1 MKSNSSENQEDK
13 LKNQQNQKEENVR
26 KSFKESYGSLRS
38 YLLHLLDI
46 RSETD
51 RDSTMEAILKD
62 IPFRGHN
69 AWILIFS
76 IIVASV
82 GLNVSST
89 AVVIGAMLIS
99 PLMGPIVGLGFSV
112 AINDLDTLK
121 RSLVNLAVM
130 VVLSVF
136 TAFLYFSVSPLTEL
150 TPELAARTSPTI
162 LDVLVAIFGGLA
174 LIIAKTKKGTI
185 ASVIF
190 GVAIATALMPPLCTA
205 GYGLAVWDLGI
216 FGGAMYLF
224 CINTIFIALSTF
236 LVSKVLRF
244 PLVRYANSLRR
255 KRISQLATIIAIVVM
270 LPSIYLFYVLLKES
284 YFEKSAKTF
293 VTEELMV
300 YKDAYLQKNATN
312 IEYHEN
318 GNSII
323 EVSFLGK
330 EIPAE
335 VINLW
340 RSKMKNY
347 ENLNTAQLKILQ
359 NKNSDNFNQFQY
371 IKELKTRD
379 SLELI
384 ASKKQ
389 IQFLSQRLDSIR
401 KSTQKESIP
410 FTDIVKEIKLNY
422 EKVSDVAF
430 AEMFI
435 VRNDVL
441 DTVPSFRLTW
451 NDEITLADK
460 NTFENRLSNWLAY
473 KIKAKKVEV
482 EIEPTKLISENKN

>member
-1 MKSNSSENQEDK
+1 MTNNTNQTENQEVEK
-13 LKNQQNQKEENVR
+13 QEKVR

-46 RSETD
+46 RSDTD

-112 AINDLDTLK
+112 AINDLDTMK
-121 RSLVNLAVM
+121 RSLVNLGVM
-130 VVLSVF
+130 VALSVL
-136 TAFLYFSVSPLTEL
+136 TAFAYFSVSPLTEL

-205 GYGLAVWDLGI
+205 GYGLAVWDLSI

-255 KRISQLATIIAIVVM
+255 KRISQLASIIAVVVM
-270 LPSIYLFYVLLKES
+270 LPSVYLFYVLLQES
-284 YFEKSAKTF
+284 YFNKSAKNF
-293 VTEELMV
+293 VNNELIV
-300 YKDAYLQKNATN
+300 YKDAYFQKNATN
-312 IEYHEN
+312 IEYHQE
-318 GNSII
+318 GKSII
-323 EVSFLGK
+323 EASFLGK
-330 EIPAE
+330 EIPNE

-340 RSKMKNY
+340 KSKMKAY
-347 ENLNTAQLKILQ
+347 KNLDNTELKILQ
-359 NKNSDNFNQFQY
+359 NINSDNFNQFQY
-371 IKELKTRD
+371 MKELKSRD
-379 SLELI
+379 SLDLI
-384 ASKKQ
+384 DKKNQIALLSK
-389 IQFLSQRLDSIR
+389 RLDSLE
-401 KSTQKESIP
+401 KVSQKKNIP
-410 FTDIVKEIKLNY
+410 FEKMVKEIKLNY
-422 EKVSDVAF
+422 DKVESVSF
-430 AEMFI
+430 AEMFVSKADKI
-435 VRNDVL
+435 
-441 DTVPSFRLTW
+441 DTIPSFRLEW
-451 NDEITLADK
+451 NDEITYDEKL
-460 NTFENRLSNWLAY
+460 TFEKRLAKWLAF
-473 KIKAKKVEV
+473 KIEVDKVEV
-482 EIEPTKLISENKN
+482 EIKPLAIINN

>member
-1 MKSNSSENQEDK
+1 MKSNETENNKDK
-13 LKNQQNQKEENVR
+13 TQDQNEEKVR

-121 RSLVNLAVM
+121 RSLVNLGVM
-130 VVLSVF
+130 VVLSIL
-136 TAFLYFSVSPLTEL
+136 TAFAYFSVSPLTEL

-205 GYGLAVWDLGI
+205 GYGLAVWDMSI

-224 CINTIFIALSTF
+224 TINTIFIALSTF
-236 LVSKVLRF
+236 IVSKILRF

-255 KRISQLATIIAIVVM
+255 KRISQLATVIAIVVM
-270 LPSIYLFYVLLKES
+270 LPSIYLFYVLLKQS
-284 YFEKSAKTF
+284 YFEKSAKRF

-312 IEYHEN
+312 IEYHEE

-340 RSKMKNY
+340 NSKMKSY
-347 ENLNTAQLKILQ
+347 ENLKDVKLKILQ
-359 NKNSDNFNQFQY
+359 NKNTDNFNQFRY
-371 IKELKTRD
+371 MKELKTRD
-379 SLELI
+379 SLELLT
-384 ASKKQ
+384 SQKQ
-389 IQFLSQRLDSIR
+389 IQLLSRRLDSIN
-401 KSTQKESIP
+401 KTNQKQSIP

-422 EKVSDVAF
+422 EKVSDVSF
-430 AEMFI
+430 AEMVIAKNNI
-435 VRNDVL
+435 V
-441 DTVPSFRLTW
+441 DTLPTFKLTW
-451 NDEITLADK
+451 DDKMTLTDK
-460 NTFENRLSNWLAY
+460 TTFENRLSNWLAY
-473 KIKAKKVEV
+473 KIKAKKVDV
-482 EIEPTKLISENKN
+482 EIQPTSLITEEN

>member
-1 MKSNSSENQEDK
+1 MENNQRDYTEGQQE
-13 LKNQQNQKEENVR
+13 QNIR

-38 YLLHLLDI
+38 YFLHLLDI

-112 AINDLDTLK
+112 AINDLDTMK
-121 RSLVNLAVM
+121 RSLINLAVM
-130 VVLSVF
+130 VVLSIL
-136 TAFLYFSVSPLTEL
+136 TAFAYFSLSPLTEL

-185 ASVIF
+185 ATVIM

-205 GYGLAVWDLGI
+205 GYGLAVWDFSI
-216 FGGAMYLF
+216 FGGALYLF

-236 LVSKVLRF
+236 LVSKILRF

-255 KRISQLATIIAIVVM
+255 KRIAQMATIIAIVVM
-270 LPSIYLFYVLLKES
+270 LPSVYLFYVLLKES

-293 VTEELMV
+293 VTQELMV
-300 YKDAYLQKNATN
+300 YKEAYLQKNATN
-312 IEYHEN
+312 IEYHEE
-318 GNSII
+318 GNSVI

-330 EIPAE
+330 EIPKE

-340 RSKMKNY
+340 KSKMNTY
-347 ENLNTAQLKILQ
+347 ENLDNTELKILQ
-359 NKNSDNFNQFQY
+359 NISSDDFNQFQY
-371 IKELKTRD
+371 MKEIKSRD

-384 ASKKQ
+384 AKNNQ
-389 IQFLSQRLDSIR
+389 IKSMSQQLDSLI
-401 KSTQKESIP
+401 KSQQKQTIP
-410 FTDIVKEIKLNY
+410 FAQIVNEIILNY
-422 EKVSDVAF
+422 NKVNRVSF
-430 AEMFI
+430 ADMLIFK
-435 VRNDVL
+435 DGKT
-441 DTVPSFRLTW
+441 DTIPSFRLTW
-451 NDEITLADK
+451 DEKLTYADK
-460 NTFENRLSNWLAY
+460 KTFENRLSNWLAY
-473 KIKAKKVEV
+473 KINAKNVEV
-482 EIEPTKLISENKN
+482 EIDPLSIITED

>member
-1 MKSNSSENQEDK
+1 MDTNQNEDSEK
-13 LKNQQNQKEENVR
+13 QQKVK

-46 RSETD
+46 RSDTD

-112 AINDLDTLK
+112 AINDLDTMK
-121 RSLVNLAVM
+121 RSLVNLGVM
-130 VVLSVF
+130 VVLSII
-136 TAFLYFSVSPLTEL
+136 TAFAYFSVSPLTEL

-205 GYGLAVWDLGI
+205 GYGLAVWNLNI
-216 FGGAMYLF
+216 FGGALYLF

-236 LVSKVLRF
+236 LVSKILRF
-244 PLVRYANSLRR
+244 PLVRYANSIRR
-255 KRISQLATIIAIVVM
+255 KRISQLASIIAIVVM
-270 LPSIYLFYVLLKES
+270 LPSVYLFYVLLQES
-284 YFEKSAKTF
+284 YFEKSAKNF
-293 VTEELMV
+293 VDNELI
-300 YKDAYLQKNATN
+300 YPEAYLQKNALN
-312 IEYHEN
+312 IEYHQE

-323 EVSFLGK
+323 EASFLGK
-330 EIPAE
+330 EIPTE
-335 VINLW
+335 VIKLW
-340 RSKMKNY
+340 KLKIKAY
-347 ENLNTAQLKILQ
+347 ESLSDTELKILQ
-359 NKNSDNFNQFQY
+359 SVNSDDFNQFRY
-371 IKELKTRD
+371 MKELKTRD

-384 ASKKQ
+384 DKKNQINILSQQMDSIKKSRQKKQ
-389 IQFLSQRLDSIR
+389 I
-401 KSTQKESIP
+401 P
-410 FTDIVKEIKLNY
+410 FEKMAKEIKLNY
-422 EKVSDVAF
+422 EKVESVSF
-430 AEMFI
+430 AEMYI
-435 VRNDVL
+435 SKNNKI
-441 DTVPSFRLTW
+441 DTIPSFRLEW
-451 NDEITLADK
+451 NDEITFDEKLIFEKRLA
-460 NTFENRLSNWLAY
+460 NWLAF
-473 KIKAKKVEV
+473 KIEAENVEV
-482 EIEPTKLISENKN
+482 EIKPLAIVNTIDN

>member
-1 MKSNSSENQEDK
+1 MESNQAEQDK
-13 LKNQQNQKEENVR
+13 AQDQKEEKIK

-46 RSETD
+46 RNETD

-136 TAFLYFSVSPLTEL
+136 TAFVYFSVSPLTEL
-150 TPELAARTSPTI
+150 TPELEARTSPTI

-185 ASVIF
+185 VSVIM

-205 GYGLAVWDLGI
+205 GYGLAVWELSI

-255 KRISQLATIIAIVVM
+255 KRISQLATVIAIVVM
-270 LPSIYLFYVLLKES
+270 LPSVYLFYVLLKKS
-284 YFEKSAKTF
+284 YFERSAKTF

-300 YKDAYLQKNATN
+300 YKDSYLQKNATN
-312 IEYHEN
+312 IEYFED

-330 EIPAE
+330 EIPDE
-335 VINLW
+335 VISLW
-340 RSKMKNY
+340 KSKMKTY
-347 ENLNTAQLKILQ
+347 ENLKDVKLKVLH
-359 NKNSDNFNQFQY
+359 NENSENFNEYKY
-371 IKELKTRD
+371 IKELKSRD
-379 SLELI
+379 SLELME
-384 ASKKQ
+384 SKKQ
-389 IQFLSQRLDSIR
+389 IQFLSKRLDSLR
-401 KSTQKESIP
+401 KSKQKQNIP
-410 FTDIVKEIKLNY
+410 FTEIVKEIKLNY

-435 VRNDVL
+435 SRNDNL
-441 DTVPSFRLTW
+441 DTIPSFRLTW
-451 NDEITLADK
+451 NDEITLSDK
-460 NTFENRLSNWLAY
+460 KTFENRLSNWLAY
-473 KIKAKKVEV
+473 KIKAEKVDV
-482 EIEPTKLISENKN
+482 KIEPTNLIYEDKN

>member
-1 MKSNSSENQEDK
+1 MESNQAEQDK
-13 LKNQQNQKEENVR
+13 AQDQKEEKVK

-46 RSETD
+46 RNETD
-51 RDSTMEAILKD
+51 RDSTMEAILRD

-130 VVLSVF
+130 VILSVF
-136 TAFLYFSVSPLTEL
+136 TAFVYFSVSPLTEL

-185 ASVIF
+185 VSVIM

-205 GYGLAVWDLGI
+205 GYGLAVWDLSI

-255 KRISQLATIIAIVVM
+255 KRISQLATIIAVVVM
-270 LPSIYLFYVLLKES
+270 LPSVYLFYVLLKKS
-284 YFEKSAKTF
+284 YFERSAKTF

-300 YKDAYLQKNATN
+300 YKDAYLQKNTTN
-312 IEYHEN
+312 IEYFED

-330 EIPAE
+330 EIPPE
-335 VINLW
+335 VISLW
-340 RSKMKNY
+340 QSKMKTY
-347 ENLNTAQLKILQ
+347 ENLKGTKLKILQ
-359 NKNSDNFNQFQY
+359 NKNSDNFNEYKY
-371 IKELKTRD
+371 IKELKSRD

-389 IQFLSQRLDSIR
+389 VQFLSQRLDSVR
-401 KSTQKESIP
+401 KSKQKQAIP
-410 FTDIVKEIKLNY
+410 FADIAREIKLNY
-422 EKVSDVAF
+422 EKVEDVAY

-435 VRNDVL
+435 ARNNDL
-441 DTVPSFRLTW
+441 DTVPSFKLTW
-451 NDEITLADK
+451 NDDMTLEDK
-460 NTFENRLSNWLAY
+460 KTFENRLSNWLAY
-473 KIKAKKVEV
+473 KIKAKKVDV
-482 EIEPTKLISENKN
+482 EIEPKNLITENDN